1 MASWAKILSFS
12 RVYPIMA
19 KTFIVQFVA
28 LLAVALGLRMVVNL
42 SKRACAT
49 MQEGENAVNQ
59 QVEPQIE

>member
-1 MASWAKILSFS
+1 
-12 RVYPIMA
+12 MA